1 MLYISNNLIAKWD
14 EIDKL
19 KDLTK
24 INKVLF
30 KGNPIYNEQK
40 GKEMD
45 TPLLEILK
53 RVPAIQEIDGT
64 YVTEKHRN

>member
-1 MLYISNNLIAKWD
+1 M
-14 EIDKL
+14 
-19 KDLTK
+19 
-24 INKVLF
+24 
-30 KGNPIYNEQK
+30 
-40 GKEMD
+40 EMD